1 MKYKIRKFSSF
12 FVYQGELMRNKN
24 KFDLLS
30 EIAGRDNFYLNSNAK
45 IKYDKVNFIQIYVRL
60 VVVPIVLFLCVLI
73 QGCATGIH
81 EDYTNVPFD
90 YVPSPPGNETISVR
104 IGMEKLVDKRPE
116 SDRSVTKMIVDVD
129 EKVTAKL
136 LEDFRSSRIFE
147 SVDYPVQKED
157 ALIIKGEIRR
167 FYWEDAPTNIGA
179 IPVVGFSLYF
189 GAPTGSINAEANLC
203 VQLINS
209 KTGQVVA
216 EYDKI
221 AERKKLHNLY
231 NYSKQHGAYKTEDG
245 TEKWSA
251 QGTELAEAFWDVSN
265 QIKESIISDYKQGRL
280 IIPQ

>member
-1 MKYKIRKFSSF
+1 
-12 FVYQGELMRNKN
+12 MRNKN
-24 KFDLLS
+24 KFDLIS
-30 EIAGRDNFYLNSNAK
+30 KIAEGDNFYPNSNAQ
-45 IKYDKVNFIQIYVRL
+45 IKYSNVNFIQIYVRL
-60 VVVPIVLFLCVLI
+60 VVVLIALFLCVLI
-73 QGCATGIH
+73 QGCAIGLHNSCTI
-81 EDYTNVPFD
+81 VPFD

-104 IGMEKLVDKRPE
+104 VGMEKLVDKRPE
-116 SDRSVTKMIVDVD
+116 SDRSATKRIVDVD

-157 ALIIKGEIRR
+157 VLIIKGEIRR
-167 FYWEDAPTNIGA
+167 FYWKDAQTNIGA
-179 IPVVGFSLYF
+179 IPVAGFSIFF

-203 VQLINS
+203 VLLINP

-221 AERKKLHNLY
+221 AERKKLYNLY
-231 NYSKQHGAYKTEDG
+231 NANKQHGAYTTEDG
-245 TEKWSA
+245 TNGCYT
-251 QGTELAEAFWDVSN
+251 QGTELAEAFWEVSN